1 MTKSE
6 TIKEIKQLIKYL
18 KKKST
23 RGGDDEN
30 LEDRSSSQLKKILK
44 SYKKAYKLSK
54 ENSKK
59 SKRSKK
65 LKKSKRSKKLKKSK
79 RSKKSKK
86 SKRSKKSKKSKRSE
100 QSVDT
105 CSKQSTKKYKSRN
118 SPPFPANKCCGLSKK
133 GNDGKLYTSR
143 KYGKSCK
150 WRSFQRSKISK
161 KVK

>member
-59 SKRSKK
+59 SKRSKNS
-65 LKKSKRSKKLKKSK
+65 KKSKRSKKLKKSK

-86 SKRSKKSKKSKRSE
+86 SKRSK

>member
-1 MTKSE
+1 MTKDE
-6 TIKEIKQLIKYL
+6 TIKEIKHIIKYL

-23 RGGDDEN
+23 RCGDDEN
-30 LEDRSSSQLKKILK
+30 LEDKSSSHLKKVLK

-65 LKKSKRSKKLKKSK
+65 
-79 RSKKSKK
+79 SKK
-86 SKRSKKSKKSKRSE
+86 SKRSK

>member
-59 SKRSKK
+59 SKRSKN
-65 LKKSKRSKKLKKSK
+65 SKKSK

-86 SKRSKKSKKSKRSE
+86 SKRSK